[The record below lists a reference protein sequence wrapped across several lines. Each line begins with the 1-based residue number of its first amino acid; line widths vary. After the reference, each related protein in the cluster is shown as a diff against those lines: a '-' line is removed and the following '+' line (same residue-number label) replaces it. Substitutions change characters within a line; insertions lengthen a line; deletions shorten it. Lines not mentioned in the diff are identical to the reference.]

1 MLSQIATFMGPT
13 WGPSGSSWPL
23 MGPFWPHE
31 PCYQG
36 CSLGIK
42 GVTHRSIVEPHRQ
55 TIYGPGMT
63 SCTELYRGRTI
74 YGSWSRREMCQWGAL
89 TCIIILC
96 HRKAVLAQEFHVSYM
111 GYRTEIYKRNRTLQ
125 IDLTNIFLWKQPL
138 TLFLYSNFYFQSRP
152 LNLILILL
160 RIKLCSCCF
169 FMFCS
174 CIFAGIVSVMKMF

>member
-1 MLSQIATFMGPT
+1 MLSYIAKFVGPT
-13 WGPSGSSWPL
+13 WGPPGSSWPL

-63 SCTELYRGRTI
+63 SCTELYWGRTI

-89 TCIIILC
+89 TCIIIIC

-125 IDLTNIFLWKQPL
+125 IDLTNIFSMKTAINFISLFQFILSKQTTKFNFDITADQ
-138 TLFLYSNFYFQSRP
+138 TLFLLFLHVLFLYFLQG
-152 LNLILILL
+152 LFL
-160 RIKLCSCCF
+160 
-169 FMFCS
+169 
-174 CIFAGIVSVMKMF
+174 